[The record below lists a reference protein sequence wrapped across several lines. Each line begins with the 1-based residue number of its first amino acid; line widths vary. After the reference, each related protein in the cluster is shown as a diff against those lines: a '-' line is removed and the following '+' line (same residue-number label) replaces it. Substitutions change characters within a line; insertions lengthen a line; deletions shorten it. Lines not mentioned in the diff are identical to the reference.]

1 MIYRKIRHVRLINF
15 RNLID
20 DDTTILDTF
29 YTLSSEDVLLYVS
42 EVIPSENNPNF
53 QLVSL
58 PKLGTESTLS
68 VSLFANSLNEKI
80 GWTELLKYTI
90 DLNADLVQIPSSL
103 LDESNESFL
112 KTNSIILQLSNDQ
125 FYTIKKCVAKPIS
138 PDSIATTPQ
147 VKKKSYTF
155 DSIRS
160 TNNIYKSIKELSSI
174 KLKLSNQIDQ
184 NINPQNKADAT
195 SAEDLPTLDKFV
207 NKQRLINDT
216 LSSQII
222 RRKVAINETKQFISD
237 HSSIDYT
244 QNQIEFINSQ
254 FEPIHESETTSI
266 YPETVKQMK
275 KFAEVISDVFII
287 ESVDNSIK
295 FKILDIEFPSTVKQ
309 LLDLC
314 YYEENNAAETVI
326 RVNATLAYISQ
337 MMSVLAT
344 ITKTNLKY
352 PIHWKEDKCHIAD
365 RSTSSTF
372 PLYYNPVLNEKV
384 AVSKTSNCIRN
395 HIIKNPTFEFGL
407 NLLNRNLM
415 LLIHHTNEL
424 FRRFSQSKC
433 IDNRYVDLQSSIPI
447 DCFDNFLWNL
457 QYLVLFLTA

>member
-1 MIYRKIRHVRLINF
+1 MIYKKIRHVRLINF
-15 RNLID
+15 RNLIHD
-20 DDTTILDTF
+20 NTTIFDTF

-42 EVIPSENNPNF
+42 EVIPSDNNPNF

-58 PKLGTESTLS
+58 PKLGTELTMS
-68 VSLFANSLNEKI
+68 VRLFAKPQNEKMA
-80 GWTELLKYTI
+80 WTELLQYTI
-90 DLNADLVQIPSSL
+90 NLNADLVQIPSSL
-103 LDESNESFL
+103 LDESDESFL
-112 KTNSIILQLSNDQ
+112 KANSVILQLSNDQ
-125 FYTIKKCVAKPIS
+125 FYTLKKCLIKPI
-138 PDSIATTPQ
+138 PLDSISTTPQ
-147 VKKKSYTF
+147 LKKKSYTF

-160 TNNIYKSIKELSSI
+160 TNNIYKSIKELSLI

-184 NINPQNKADAT
+184 NIDPQNKGGAT
-195 SAEDLPTLDKFV
+195 STEDLPTLDKFL

-216 LSSQII
+216 ISSQII

-237 HSSIDYT
+237 HSSIEYT
-244 QNQIEFINSQ
+244 ENQIEFINSQ
-254 FEPIHESETTSI
+254 FEPLHELETTSI

-275 KFAEVISDVFII
+275 MFAEVILDVFVI

-314 YYEENNAAETVI
+314 YYEENNAAETTI

-337 MMSVLAT
+337 MMLVLAA

-352 PIHWKEDKCHIAD
+352 SIYWDEDKCHIMD

-372 PLYYNPVLNEKV
+372 PLFYNPVLNEKV

-395 HIIKNPTFEFGL
+395 HIIRNPTFEFGL

-433 IDNRYVDLQSSIPI
+433 IDNRYVDLQLSIPI
-447 DCFDNFLWNL
+447 DCLDNFLWNL